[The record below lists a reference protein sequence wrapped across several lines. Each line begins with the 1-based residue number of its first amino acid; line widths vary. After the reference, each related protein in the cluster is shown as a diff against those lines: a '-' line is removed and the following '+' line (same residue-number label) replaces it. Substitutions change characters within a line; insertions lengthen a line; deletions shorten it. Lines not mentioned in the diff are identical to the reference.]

1 MSLTDSPA
9 SGSIRIHGG
18 TGAPG
23 RARCNVSE
31 RLEGRVD
38 AATASVAA
46 LIVSELVTN
55 SVMHANAGRD
65 QAVVLELTRLD
76 DRLRVAVTDPGSQS
90 EPHLVP
96 VDPTT
101 PRGFGLRLVEDLS
114 CAWGVLRHGRGMTY
128 VWCELRLDP
137 GVCS

>member
-1 MSLTDSPA
+1 
-9 SGSIRIHGG
+9 
-18 TGAPG
+18 
-23 RARCNVSE
+23 
-31 RLEGRVD
+31 
-38 AATASVAA
+38 
-46 LIVSELVTN
+46 VSELVSN

-114 CAWGVLRHGRGMTY
+114 CAWGILRHGRGMTC

-137 GVCS
+137 GACS